1 MELTPEER
9 DAITVA
15 KNTTVITANWSIRTT
30 EQASVCVNDLDMFVT
45 VQLSSRMMS
54 WKTLRTT

>member
-9 DAITVA
+9 DAITVS
-15 KNTTVITANWSIRTT
+15 KNTTVITANWSARTT

-45 VQLSSRMMS
+45 VQLLKGSPAV
-54 WKTLRTT
+54 